1 MKKGILM
8 LGDDELILS
17 ILEELFTYEDYDV
30 KMLSD
35 AHTLIQTIQQYLPN
49 VVLVDYLLDSN
60 GENICHLIKSTR
72 LTSKIPVIIISAYAR
87 DPNSLETYN
96 CDVFISKPFDIDLLF
111 KTIDD
116 CIQFRISN

>member
-1 MKKGILM
+1 MLHVNSLIMKKGILM

-35 AHTLIQTIQQYLPN
+35 SRALIQTIQQFLPN

-72 LTSKIPVIIISAYAR
+72 LTSKIPVIFISAYPR
-87 DPNSLETYN
+87 DPSSL
-96 CDVFISKPFDIDLLF
+96 
-111 KTIDD
+111 
-116 CIQFRISN
+116 